1 MKRTEARELLMQLMF
16 QMEVQ
21 KDFSDDATVK
31 YLSMQDEKDP
41 VQFKYIKE
49 VSEAVRN
56 HKDEI
61 DASIEKFSKGW
72 KLNRIAKID
81 LTVMR
86 LSIAESYYLGD
97 DKNTPVGASINE
109 AVRLAKKYG
118 SDDSGKFVNG
128 ILGEVSRNR

>member
-21 KDFSDDATVK
+21 KDFSDEATVK
-31 YLSMQDEKDP
+31 YLSMQEEKDP
-41 VQFKYIKE
+41 VQFEYIKE

-61 DASIEKFSKGW
+61 DALIEKFSKGW

-86 LSIAESYYLGD
+86 LSIAE
-97 DKNTPVGASINE
+97 
-109 AVRLAKKYG
+109 
-118 SDDSGKFVNG
+118 
-128 ILGEVSRNR
+128 